1 MLSKIKAC
9 QVFLGCK
16 VACCGVLLYTAHM
29 GVNDMADELETTDFA
44 ADFLKVHP
52 ETVRRLIRSGE
63 LPAVKVGRN
72 WRVRRS
78 DLQRILERGTEEV
91 QP

>member
-1 MLSKIKAC
+1 
-9 QVFLGCK
+9 
-16 VACCGVLLYTAHM
+16 
-29 GVNDMADELETTDFA
+29 MADELETTDFA

-78 DLQRILERGTEEV
+78 DLQRILERGTGEPGQV
-91 QP
+91 TVTQ